1 MLWQLLGALVIIS
14 NIVFDL
20 DIKQLSYLLGLLF
33 LGGIL
38 AKFIWLLADYIGRKA
53 LVMAFV
59 LVFIVGTYIFVS
71 ATSYEQLVVGRL
83 LQGMGVILCSYALPV
98 YMTEM
103 APKEKRGR
111 YVTLFQLNWTLG
123 MCLSGAA
130 AFVFYNYLSW
140 YEYYYVTILFAIVI
154 GVLALFLPASPTFLV
169 IQNKL
174 DKCFEVVKKTQP
186 NLSNEEIH
194 QHISEIKESLV
205 KSSSQNIVQKVF
217 MLKNIKIIL
226 LVSSILILNQLTGIN
241 AILFTSTKILSTITD
256 NIFILKGINFLV
268 VIINFLATVL
278 TIIVI
283 DKWGRKK
290 VFFIGLGIGMA
301 SLLMLVIIFSLPNFD
316 MKVIL
321 AVLFISTCI
330 GGLAFGPSGIIV
342 TLINE
347 LLPNS
352 VRVVGVF
359 VAGGLSTIFAFYFI
373 EHFLVVGQD
382 YGFNI
387 LF

>member
-1 MLWQLLGALVIIS
+1 MKINLDFRYNFKFILFVYVLAAMVAGYALAIIGGIS
-14 NIVFDL
+14 DNIQHSFNL

-59 LVFIVGTYIFVS
+59 LVFIIGTCIFIS
-71 ATSYEQLVVGRL
+71 ATSYSQLVVGRL

-98 YMTEM
+98 YMTEI

-130 AFVFYNYLSW
+130 VFTLYNYLSW
-140 YEYYYVTILFAIVI
+140 YEYYYVTILLAIAI
-154 GVLALFLPASPTFLV
+154 GLLALLLPPSPTFLV
-169 IQNKL
+169 IKNKL

-186 NLSNEEIH
+186 NLSDEEIH

-205 KSSSQNIVQKVF
+205 KSSSQNLVQKIF
-217 MLKNIKIIL
+217 KLKNIKIIL
-226 LVSSILILNQLTGIN
+226 LITSILILNQLTGIN
-241 AILFTSTKILSTITD
+241 AILFTSTKILATITD
-256 NIFILKGINFLV
+256 NIFFLKGINFLV
-268 VIINFLATVL
+268 VIINFLATIM

-301 SLLMLVIIFSLPNFD
+301 SLLMLVIIFSLPNFH

-321 AVLFISTCI
+321 AVLFLSTCN
-330 GGLAFGPSGIIV
+330 
-342 TLINE
+342 LIAC
-347 LLPNS
+347 
-352 VRVVGVF
+352 
-359 VAGGLSTIFAFYFI
+359 AG
-373 EHFLVVGQD
+373 
-382 YGFNI
+382 
-387 LF
+387 